1 MLSVFF
7 KLRLFPSGSF
17 NPGDIRIKQ
26 RSTLAAGLFLPPFF
40 IFFPRI
46 IPSQRDGSFGLN
58 SIFHIDSMSSK
69 ISKKVKTLQFPCDPS
84 KAKIFGLLF
93 GREPSKSDLI
103 IALFLD
109 HFPSHLECTISDSEP
124 CKGETVA
131 PVH

>member
-1 MLSVFF
+1 MPLIL
-7 KLRLFPSGSF
+7 KLRFFPFGSF
-17 NPGDIRIKQ
+17 GPRDIRIKQ
-26 RSTLAAGLFLPPFF
+26 RSSLAAGLLFPSFLV
-40 IFFPRI
+40 FFPGI
-46 IPSQRDGSFGLN
+46 IPCQRDGSFRLN
-58 SIFHIDSMSSK
+58 FIFHIDSMSSK